1 MTPVWVRRRVWK
13 CFISSGEFC
22 TKWCQLTM
30 RPLGYQ
36 SNVSNKDYCA
46 SFFRRSWGYWNGL
59 GWLWYVSRV
68 WSLNSSA
75 AALHLLM
82 PPDLRYPTWVF
93 FLKKKRLWAAA
104 VIPSGQ
110 FTALGKPAGD
120 RSEGKL
126 EACTRFFSSAFYL
139 CAKMI
144 HKIIL
149 IRWTSTDMFY
159 WYHVALGS

>member
-46 SFFRRSWGYWNGL
+46 SFFRKSWGYWNGL

-93 FLKKKRLWAAA
+93 FLKKKKRLWAAA

-126 EACTRFFSSAFYL
+126 EACTRFLSHLHFIYVPRWFTKSS
-139 CAKMI
+139 
-144 HKIIL
+144 
-149 IRWTSTDMFY
+149 W
-159 WYHVALGS
+159 